1 MYTIKTNEIGAVK
14 VAVEVVQTI
23 AGLAAMDCY
32 GLVGMVAQDLQSGL
46 TSILGRESVRKGVT
60 VKTSED
66 GLEVDLHVIVGYG
79 IKIKEVGNNVMQ
91 KVRYELERN
100 AGIPVAA
107 VNVNVRGVKVLTEK

>member
-1 MYTIKTNEIGAVK
+1 MYTIKTNDLGTVNVDK
-14 VAVEVVQTI
+14 EVVQSI

-32 GLVGMVAQDLQSGL
+32 GLVGMVAQDFHSGL
-46 TSILGRESVRKGVT
+46 SSILGRESVRKGVM
-60 VKTSED
+60 VKKGEN

-91 KVRYELERN
+91 KVHYELEN
-100 AGIPVAA
+100 IAGIPVAT